1 MEHSPLSTPVLW
13 GSLRGQRLDEGGVPL
28 GIFPDPEFQVGK
40 VGLQPGDLL
49 AVYSDGVTE
58 AGVRRGELFG
68 EARLEALV
76 TTHAQKPLEEI
87 QQQVLREVRKWAG
100 EEPEDD
106 VTLLL
111 VRAKDAARRG
121 DEYQRA

>member
-1 MEHSPLSTPVLW
+1 M
-13 GSLRGQRLDEGGVPL
+13 PL
-28 GIFPDPEFQVGK
+28 GIFPDIEFRVGK
-40 VGLQPGDLL
+40 VELQPGDLM

-58 AGVRRGELFG
+58 AGVRRGEQFG

-76 TTHAQKPLEEI
+76 TRHAQKPLEEI
-87 QQQVLREVRKWAG
+87 QQQVLKEVRKWSG

-111 VRAKDAARRG
+111 VRAKENG
-121 DEYQRA
+121 KEGQ